1 MYTSDYLYGYV
12 QRQHHQE
19 LMGDAA
25 ERRMARM
32 LRVVRKRPSASWWQR
47 LAASLRPAPNR
58 TAARRPAA
66 GLQSARS

>member
-12 QRQHHQE
+12 QRQRHEE
-19 LMGDAA
+19 LLGDAA

-32 LRVVRKRPSASWWQR
+32 LRVVRKRPATGWWQR
-47 LAASLRPAPNR
+47 LAASLLPAPR
-58 TAARRPAA
+58 ATALRRPA